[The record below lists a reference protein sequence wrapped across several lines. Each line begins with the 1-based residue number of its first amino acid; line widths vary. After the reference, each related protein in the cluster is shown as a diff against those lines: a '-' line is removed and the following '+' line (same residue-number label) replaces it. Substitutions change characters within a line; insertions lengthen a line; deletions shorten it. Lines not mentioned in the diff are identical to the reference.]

1 MKLTKRQLKRI
12 IRESMEP
19 SLLGTKCM
27 LLPIEDVAYMCSSI
41 LGVPAFKDDQQLKCD
56 CMDVINSRI
65 TRNRTMMTS
74 ALESIMNV
82 APIFIDKIEEAC
94 EEEYE

>member
-1 MKLTKRQLKRI
+1 MRLTKRQLRLM
-12 IRESMEP
+12 IRESIDQE
-19 SLLGTKCM
+19 SVQTRCM

-41 LGVPAFKDDQQLKCD
+41 LGVPAFKDDQQLKCA

-65 TRNRTMMTS
+65 TRNRSLMTS
-74 ALESIMNV
+74 ALESIMSV

-94 EEEYE
+94 EEYE

>member
-1 MKLTKRQLKRI
+1 
-12 IRESMEP
+12 MEP

-41 LGVPAFKDDQQLKCD
+41 LGVPAFKDDKELKCA

-65 TRNRTMMTS
+65 TRNRPMMTS
-74 ALESIMNV
+74 ALESIMSV
-82 APIFIDKIEEAC
+82 APIFIDKIEDAC
-94 EEEYE
+94 EEYE